1 MANSVNQTGR
11 AELQWDVCAIQRN
24 QLNIE
29 SAYNLTSQ
37 LSPTA
42 LLPAC
47 WSLSFNA
54 AGFAYVHRATFSTDT
69 AIAWTA
75 YFAFGATALA
85 GIAATKLG
93 VSGAASNYNPQ
104 AAVAAAPAVS
114 AALIGGYAAAGS
126 ITEIIARFPVMLP
139 FQHSLVI
146 VTAAVAANCAASI
159 WWAEYTD

>member
-1 MANSVNQTGR
+1 MAGSVNHTGR
-11 AELQWDVCAIQRN
+11 VELQWDLAAIQRN
-24 QLNIE
+24 QLNLE
-29 SAYNLTSQ
+29 SAFNMTLA
-37 LSPTA
+37 LSATA

-93 VSGAASNYNPQ
+93 VSSLASNYNPQ

-146 VTAAVAANCAASI
+146 ATTAVAANCSASI
-159 WWAEYTD
+159 WWVEYSD